1 MRSYVF
7 ISITALYFYTFL
19 MLAFMSAK
27 KSRLIRDFIAV
38 LGAMIL
44 WTGGPMSCGFMFR
57 CQESA
62 WCHVRFSALSGISA
76 AIRQKAPIKYG
87 WCSSFW

>member
-38 LGAMIL
+38 LGAMV
-44 WTGGPMSCGFMFR
+44 PF
-57 CQESA
+57 
-62 WCHVRFSALSGISA
+62 
-76 AIRQKAPIKYG
+76 
-87 WCSSFW
+87 

>member
-44 WTGGPMSCGFMFR
+44 WTGGFPFF
-57 CQESA
+57 
-62 WCHVRFSALSGISA
+62 WVSGWPA
-76 AIRQKAPIKYG
+76 H
-87 WCSSFW
+87 

>member
-44 WTGGPMSCGFMFR
+44 WTGGSLGMRMELWP
-57 CQESA
+57 
-62 WCHVRFSALSGISA
+62 
-76 AIRQKAPIKYG
+76 
-87 WCSSFW
+87 

>member
-44 WTGGPMSCGFMFR
+44 WTGGSLLMR
-57 CQESA
+57 LRA
-62 WCHVRFSALSGISA
+62 
-76 AIRQKAPIKYG
+76 
-87 WCSSFW
+87 

>member
-44 WTGGPMSCGFMFR
+44 WTGGSLLMRLRAWPSYELWFQLGAVCVFLLYQGFLR
-57 CQESA
+57 
-62 WCHVRFSALSGISA
+62 
-76 AIRQKAPIKYG
+76 P
-87 WCSSFW
+87 